1 MLPLQNYQL
10 YSISYLVAY
19 NAFMH
24 MPFIENVWV
33 VNLFNINVIYVLNFP
48 LFQVLCYVFFNF

>member
-24 MPFIENVWV
+24 MSFIENMWV

-48 LFQVLCYVFFNF
+48 LFQVLCDVFF